1 MVLDFTNLYD
11 FPRGFESM
19 YDEFMNP
26 LLISQ
31 RKMAYPPVN
40 VNETDE
46 EIIVRAVI
54 PGMSIKDIDLTLTE
68 SSLVIKGERKTE
80 EGRYFRQER
89 PTGFFQR
96 VINLN
101 IKIDRDKIKATMK
114 NGLLNIYLPK
124 AEEVKPRQIN
134 IKVEE

>member
-11 FPRGFESM
+11 FPRSVERMF
-19 YDEFMNP
+19 DEFTNP
-26 LLISQ
+26 LSISQ
-31 RKMAYPPVN
+31 RRMAYPPLN

-46 EIIVRAVI
+46 AIIVRAEI

-68 SSLVIKGERKTE
+68 SSLVIKGERKNE

-101 IKIDRDKIKATMK
+101 LKIDRDNIKATMK

-124 AEEVKPRQIN
+124 AEEVKPKQIN
-134 IKVEE
+134 IKVEG

>member
-11 FPRGFESM
+11 FPRRFESM
-19 YDEFMNP
+19 FDEFMNP
-26 LLISQ
+26 LSISQ
-31 RKMAYPPVN
+31 RRMAYPPVN

-46 EIIVRAVI
+46 KIIVRAVI

>member
-11 FPRGFESM
+11 FPRSM
-19 YDEFMNP
+19 ERMFDEFVNP
-26 LLISQ
+26 LYISQ

-40 VNETDE
+40 VSESE
-46 EIIVRAVI
+46 EAIVVKAEI
-54 PGMSIKDIDLTLTE
+54 PGMNIGDIDLTLTE

-101 IKIDRDKIKATMK
+101 TRIDRDKIKATMK
-114 NGLLNIYLPK
+114 NGLLDIHLPK
-124 AEEVKPRQIN
+124 SEDVKPKQIN
-134 IKVEE
+134 IKIEQ